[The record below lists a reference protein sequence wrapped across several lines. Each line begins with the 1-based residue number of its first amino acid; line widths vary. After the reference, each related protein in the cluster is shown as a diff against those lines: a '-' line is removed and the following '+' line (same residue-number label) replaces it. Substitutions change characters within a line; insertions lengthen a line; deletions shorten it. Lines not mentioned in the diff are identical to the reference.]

1 MSKYGKRI
9 LAAGM
14 CASMAMGLLTGCSS
28 SNDEVVAKM
37 GDTKLTLG
45 EANFMLRYSQAQTQ
59 SYLGAMFGE
68 GTNVFQQDLT
78 GSGQAYGETVK
89 ESVLND
95 LKDMTILEQHMSDYN
110 VELTDEDKAAIE
122 EAAKQFI
129 ADNSKDVLKEMS
141 ATEETVS
148 RILTLYTIQSKM
160 ETAIEADVDTEV
172 SDEEAAQKT
181 IQYAYFTIPETE
193 SETEDATEATSADE
207 SASETETETEATS
220 KSETVAETETEATSE
235 TEAASEA
242 ASEETSEDT
251 TESETE
257 ESAEKKETR
266 ETVQGIIDAV
276 QGGET
281 LEDAGMLCL
290 KAGMDMELPNPSGFG
305 EKFLEKFRTGK
316 ADISVLNR
324 AVLRVLT
331 AKFRMGL
338 FEHPFSLHGE
348 ELKGVF
354 SQKTDREVSLQ
365 SAKESLVLLKNNGV
379 LPIGSDVKKIAV
391 IGPHADCARK
401 FFGGYTHMCMMEST
415 YAIANSIAGV
425 SGVKVAKPEEIK
437 TVPGT
442 NIQSDETE
450 EFDQI
455 LRRQKPDCRSLLEEL
470 REKLPDVEVSYS
482 YGYYIAGEDESHFE
496 EALEK
501 IKEADLV
508 ILTLGGKHGTCS
520 MSSMGEGV
528 DGSNINLP
536 KGQDEFIKRAAAFGK
551 PMVGV
556 HFDGRPISSDIAD
569 KYLDGILEAWSP
581 AETGAEAVVSVLL
594 GEYNP
599 GGKMPVT
606 TAYHAGQIPVYY
618 NHQYN
623 SCWDQV
629 GSIGFANYVDL
640 PHTPRYCFGHGLSYT
655 QFSYSKKEIGPFETI
670 EIRVDV
676 ENVGSRA
683 GDEVVQL
690 YLRDLYAS
698 MARPV
703 KELAGFKRITLEPG
717 EKQTVIFE
725 VKASQMAFLDMNM
738 QWKVEKGTFLVEVGS
753 SSQDIRLKDEYKV
766 TEDGWLEGTDRG
778 FYAKAYKE
786 ADRT

>member
-193 SETEDATEATSADE
+193 SETEDATEDATEATSADE
-207 SASETETETEATS
+207 SASETETGTEAVSETETETEATS
-220 KSETVAETETEATSE
+220 ESETVAETETEATSE

-242 ASEETSEDT
+242 AAEETSEDT

-281 LEDAGMLCL
+281 LEDAV
-290 KAGMDMELPNPSGFG
+290 KA
-305 EKFLEKFRTGK
+305 
-316 ADISVLNR
+316 ADESKS
-324 AVLRVLT
+324 LT
-331 AKFRMGL
+331 
-338 FEHPFSLHGE
+338 
-348 ELKGVF
+348 
-354 SQKTDREVSLQ
+354 
-365 SAKESLVLLKNNGV
+365 
-379 LPIGSDVKKIAV
+379 
-391 IGPHADCARK
+391 
-401 FFGGYTHMCMMEST
+401 
-415 YAIANSIAGV
+415 
-425 SGVKVAKPEEIK
+425 
-437 TVPGT
+437 
-442 NIQSDETE
+442 
-450 EFDQI
+450 
-455 LRRQKPDCRSLLEEL
+455 
-470 REKLPDVEVSYS
+470 SYS
-482 YGYYIAGEDESHFE
+482 YGADEETLNENLKNAADALSDGEIASEPVEGENGFYVVQMVSTFDRDATDQKKEEIIKDRKKELYDNKIAEWDTESFDINEKVWDKVTFE
-496 EALEK
+496 EIFTLKQEETESETGTESAS
-501 IKEADLV
+501 EASTDTEG
-508 ILTLGGKHGTCS
+508 ISEAESASET
-520 MSSMGEGV
+520 EGV
-528 DGSNINLP
+528 T
-536 KGQDEFIKRAAAFGK
+536 EAASETESVAEETESE
-551 PMVGV
+551 
-556 HFDGRPISSDIAD
+556 IQS
-569 KYLDGILEAWSP
+569 EA
-581 AETGAEAVVSVLL
+581 E
-594 GEYNP
+594 
-599 GGKMPVT
+599 
-606 TAYHAGQIPVYY
+606 
-618 NHQYN
+618 
-623 SCWDQV
+623 
-629 GSIGFANYVDL
+629 
-640 PHTPRYCFGHGLSYT
+640 
-655 QFSYSKKEIGPFETI
+655 
-670 EIRVDV
+670 
-676 ENVGSRA
+676 
-683 GDEVVQL
+683 
-690 YLRDLYAS
+690 
-698 MARPV
+698 
-703 KELAGFKRITLEPG
+703 
-717 EKQTVIFE
+717 
-725 VKASQMAFLDMNM
+725 
-738 QWKVEKGTFLVEVGS
+738 
-753 SSQDIRLKDEYKV
+753 
-766 TEDGWLEGTDRG
+766 
-778 FYAKAYKE
+778 
-786 ADRT
+786 

>member
-207 SASETETETEATS
+207 SASETETGTEAVSETETETEATS
-220 KSETVAETETEATSE
+220 ESETVAETETEAKSE

-251 TESETE
+251 IESETE

-281 LEDAGMLCL
+281 LEDAV
-290 KAGMDMELPNPSGFG
+290 KA
-305 EKFLEKFRTGK
+305 
-316 ADISVLNR
+316 ADESKS
-324 AVLRVLT
+324 LT
-331 AKFRMGL
+331 
-338 FEHPFSLHGE
+338 
-348 ELKGVF
+348 
-354 SQKTDREVSLQ
+354 
-365 SAKESLVLLKNNGV
+365 
-379 LPIGSDVKKIAV
+379 
-391 IGPHADCARK
+391 
-401 FFGGYTHMCMMEST
+401 
-415 YAIANSIAGV
+415 
-425 SGVKVAKPEEIK
+425 
-437 TVPGT
+437 
-442 NIQSDETE
+442 
-450 EFDQI
+450 
-455 LRRQKPDCRSLLEEL
+455 
-470 REKLPDVEVSYS
+470 SYS
-482 YGYYIAGEDESHFE
+482 YGADEETLNENLKNAADALSDGEIASEPVEGENGFYVVQMVSTFDRDATDQKKEEIIKDRKKELYDNKIAEWDTESFDINEKVWDKVTFE
-496 EALEK
+496 EIFTLKQEETESETGTESAS
-501 IKEADLV
+501 EASTDTEG
-508 ILTLGGKHGTCS
+508 ISEAESASET
-520 MSSMGEGV
+520 EGV
-528 DGSNINLP
+528 T
-536 KGQDEFIKRAAAFGK
+536 EAASETESVAEENESE
-551 PMVGV
+551 
-556 HFDGRPISSDIAD
+556 IQS
-569 KYLDGILEAWSP
+569 EA
-581 AETGAEAVVSVLL
+581 E
-594 GEYNP
+594 
-599 GGKMPVT
+599 
-606 TAYHAGQIPVYY
+606 
-618 NHQYN
+618 
-623 SCWDQV
+623 
-629 GSIGFANYVDL
+629 
-640 PHTPRYCFGHGLSYT
+640 
-655 QFSYSKKEIGPFETI
+655 
-670 EIRVDV
+670 
-676 ENVGSRA
+676 
-683 GDEVVQL
+683 
-690 YLRDLYAS
+690 
-698 MARPV
+698 
-703 KELAGFKRITLEPG
+703 
-717 EKQTVIFE
+717 
-725 VKASQMAFLDMNM
+725 
-738 QWKVEKGTFLVEVGS
+738 
-753 SSQDIRLKDEYKV
+753 
-766 TEDGWLEGTDRG
+766 
-778 FYAKAYKE
+778 
-786 ADRT
+786 

>member
-207 SASETETETEATS
+207 SASETETGTEAVSETETETEATS
-220 KSETVAETETEATSE
+220 ESETVAETETEATSE

-266 ETVQGIIDAV
+266 ETVQGVIDAV

-281 LEDAGMLCL
+281 LEDAV
-290 KAGMDMELPNPSGFG
+290 KA
-305 EKFLEKFRTGK
+305 
-316 ADISVLNR
+316 ADESKS
-324 AVLRVLT
+324 LT
-331 AKFRMGL
+331 
-338 FEHPFSLHGE
+338 
-348 ELKGVF
+348 
-354 SQKTDREVSLQ
+354 
-365 SAKESLVLLKNNGV
+365 
-379 LPIGSDVKKIAV
+379 
-391 IGPHADCARK
+391 
-401 FFGGYTHMCMMEST
+401 
-415 YAIANSIAGV
+415 
-425 SGVKVAKPEEIK
+425 
-437 TVPGT
+437 
-442 NIQSDETE
+442 
-450 EFDQI
+450 
-455 LRRQKPDCRSLLEEL
+455 
-470 REKLPDVEVSYS
+470 SYS
-482 YGYYIAGEDESHFE
+482 YGADEETLNENLKNAADALSDGEIASEPVEGENGFYVVQMVSTFDRDATDQKKEEIIKDRKKELYDNKIAEWDTESFDINEKVWDKVTFE
-496 EALEK
+496 EIFTLKQEETESETGTESAS
-501 IKEADLV
+501 EASTDTEG
-508 ILTLGGKHGTCS
+508 ISEAESASET
-520 MSSMGEGV
+520 EGV
-528 DGSNINLP
+528 T
-536 KGQDEFIKRAAAFGK
+536 EAASETESVAEENESE
-551 PMVGV
+551 
-556 HFDGRPISSDIAD
+556 IQS
-569 KYLDGILEAWSP
+569 EA
-581 AETGAEAVVSVLL
+581 E
-594 GEYNP
+594 
-599 GGKMPVT
+599 
-606 TAYHAGQIPVYY
+606 
-618 NHQYN
+618 
-623 SCWDQV
+623 
-629 GSIGFANYVDL
+629 
-640 PHTPRYCFGHGLSYT
+640 
-655 QFSYSKKEIGPFETI
+655 
-670 EIRVDV
+670 
-676 ENVGSRA
+676 
-683 GDEVVQL
+683 
-690 YLRDLYAS
+690 
-698 MARPV
+698 
-703 KELAGFKRITLEPG
+703 
-717 EKQTVIFE
+717 
-725 VKASQMAFLDMNM
+725 
-738 QWKVEKGTFLVEVGS
+738 
-753 SSQDIRLKDEYKV
+753 
-766 TEDGWLEGTDRG
+766 
-778 FYAKAYKE
+778 
-786 ADRT
+786 

>member
-37 GDTKLTLG
+37 GDAKLTLG

-110 VELTDEDKAAIE
+110 VEMTDEDKAAIE

-207 SASETETETEATS
+207 SASETETGTEAVSETETETEATS
-220 KSETVAETETEATSE
+220 ESETVAETETEATSE

-281 LEDAGMLCL
+281 LEDAV
-290 KAGMDMELPNPSGFG
+290 KA
-305 EKFLEKFRTGK
+305 
-316 ADISVLNR
+316 ADESKS
-324 AVLRVLT
+324 LT
-331 AKFRMGL
+331 
-338 FEHPFSLHGE
+338 
-348 ELKGVF
+348 
-354 SQKTDREVSLQ
+354 
-365 SAKESLVLLKNNGV
+365 
-379 LPIGSDVKKIAV
+379 
-391 IGPHADCARK
+391 
-401 FFGGYTHMCMMEST
+401 
-415 YAIANSIAGV
+415 
-425 SGVKVAKPEEIK
+425 
-437 TVPGT
+437 
-442 NIQSDETE
+442 
-450 EFDQI
+450 
-455 LRRQKPDCRSLLEEL
+455 
-470 REKLPDVEVSYS
+470 SYS
-482 YGYYIAGEDESHFE
+482 YGADEETLNENLKNAADALSDGEIASEPVEGENGFYVVQMVSTFDRDATDQKKEEIIKDRKKELYDNKIAEWDTESFDINEKVWDKVTFE
-496 EALEK
+496 EIFTLKQEETESETGTESAS
-501 IKEADLV
+501 EASTDTEG
-508 ILTLGGKHGTCS
+508 ISEAESASET
-520 MSSMGEGV
+520 EGV
-528 DGSNINLP
+528 T
-536 KGQDEFIKRAAAFGK
+536 EAASETESVAEENESE
-551 PMVGV
+551 
-556 HFDGRPISSDIAD
+556 IQS
-569 KYLDGILEAWSP
+569 EA
-581 AETGAEAVVSVLL
+581 E
-594 GEYNP
+594 
-599 GGKMPVT
+599 
-606 TAYHAGQIPVYY
+606 
-618 NHQYN
+618 
-623 SCWDQV
+623 
-629 GSIGFANYVDL
+629 
-640 PHTPRYCFGHGLSYT
+640 
-655 QFSYSKKEIGPFETI
+655 
-670 EIRVDV
+670 
-676 ENVGSRA
+676 
-683 GDEVVQL
+683 
-690 YLRDLYAS
+690 
-698 MARPV
+698 
-703 KELAGFKRITLEPG
+703 
-717 EKQTVIFE
+717 
-725 VKASQMAFLDMNM
+725 
-738 QWKVEKGTFLVEVGS
+738 
-753 SSQDIRLKDEYKV
+753 
-766 TEDGWLEGTDRG
+766 
-778 FYAKAYKE
+778 
-786 ADRT
+786 

>member
-148 RILTLYTIQSKM
+148 RILTLYIIQSKM

-207 SASETETETEATS
+207 SASETETGTEAVSETETGTEAVS
-220 KSETVAETETEATSE
+220 ESETVAETETEATSE

-251 TESETE
+251 IESETE

-281 LEDAGMLCL
+281 LEDAV
-290 KAGMDMELPNPSGFG
+290 KA
-305 EKFLEKFRTGK
+305 
-316 ADISVLNR
+316 ADESKS
-324 AVLRVLT
+324 LT
-331 AKFRMGL
+331 
-338 FEHPFSLHGE
+338 
-348 ELKGVF
+348 
-354 SQKTDREVSLQ
+354 
-365 SAKESLVLLKNNGV
+365 
-379 LPIGSDVKKIAV
+379 
-391 IGPHADCARK
+391 
-401 FFGGYTHMCMMEST
+401 
-415 YAIANSIAGV
+415 
-425 SGVKVAKPEEIK
+425 
-437 TVPGT
+437 
-442 NIQSDETE
+442 
-450 EFDQI
+450 
-455 LRRQKPDCRSLLEEL
+455 
-470 REKLPDVEVSYS
+470 SYS
-482 YGYYIAGEDESHFE
+482 YGADEETLNENLKNAADALSDGEIASEPVEGENGFYVVQMVSTFDRDATDQKKEEIIKDRKKELYDNKIAEWDTESFDINEKVWDKVTFE
-496 EALEK
+496 EIFTLKQEETESETGTESAS
-501 IKEADLV
+501 EASTDTEG
-508 ILTLGGKHGTCS
+508 ISEAEAASET
-520 MSSMGEGV
+520 EGV
-528 DGSNINLP
+528 T
-536 KGQDEFIKRAAAFGK
+536 EAASETESVAEETESE
-551 PMVGV
+551 
-556 HFDGRPISSDIAD
+556 IQS
-569 KYLDGILEAWSP
+569 EA
-581 AETGAEAVVSVLL
+581 E
-594 GEYNP
+594 
-599 GGKMPVT
+599 
-606 TAYHAGQIPVYY
+606 
-618 NHQYN
+618 
-623 SCWDQV
+623 
-629 GSIGFANYVDL
+629 
-640 PHTPRYCFGHGLSYT
+640 
-655 QFSYSKKEIGPFETI
+655 
-670 EIRVDV
+670 
-676 ENVGSRA
+676 
-683 GDEVVQL
+683 
-690 YLRDLYAS
+690 
-698 MARPV
+698 
-703 KELAGFKRITLEPG
+703 
-717 EKQTVIFE
+717 
-725 VKASQMAFLDMNM
+725 
-738 QWKVEKGTFLVEVGS
+738 
-753 SSQDIRLKDEYKV
+753 
-766 TEDGWLEGTDRG
+766 
-778 FYAKAYKE
+778 
-786 ADRT
+786 

>member
-1 MSKYGKRI
+1 MVLRSKHIGNAADGDIGRSCGVAEKVQEIVMENSEHHIPAIFHMEGLCGPFIQDSTSFPAGIGRGAGFDPEVEEKIAEIVSRQEAACGITHILAPVLDISRDSRMGRQGETYGEDPALASAMGAAYTKGIQKKETAGRKTESVAKHFLAFHNSNGGIHGAVSDTPPRLLEEIYGKPFQ
-9 LAAGM
+9 AAIQESDLLGIM
-14 CASMAMGLLTGCSS
+14 PCYCTVNGEPVSASYGLLTKLLR
-28 SNDEVVAKM
+28 DEM
-37 GDTKLTLG
+37 G
-45 EANFMLRYSQAQTQ
+45 
-59 SYLGAMFGE
+59 
-68 GTNVFQQDLT
+68 FQGLC
-78 GSGQAYGETVK
+78 
-89 ESVLND
+89 
-95 LKDMTILEQHMSDYN
+95 ISDY
-110 VELTDEDKAAIE
+110 
-122 EAAKQFI
+122 
-129 ADNSKDVLKEMS
+129 
-141 ATEETVS
+141 
-148 RILTLYTIQSKM
+148 
-160 ETAIEADVDTEV
+160 
-172 SDEEAAQKT
+172 
-181 IQYAYFTIPETE
+181 
-193 SETEDATEATSADE
+193 
-207 SASETETETEATS
+207 
-220 KSETVAETETEATSE
+220 
-235 TEAASEA
+235 
-242 ASEETSEDT
+242 
-251 TESETE
+251 
-257 ESAEKKETR
+257 
-266 ETVQGIIDAV
+266 GAV
-276 QGGET
+276 GNTHGSQHVGET
-281 LEDAGMLCL
+281 LEDAGLLCL

-316 ADISVLNR
+316 ADISALNR

-338 FEHPFSLHGE
+338 FEHPFSLQGE

-450 EFDQI
+450 EFDRI

-470 REKLPDVEVSYS
+470 RAKLPDAEVSYS

-501 IKEADLV
+501 VKEADLV

-655 QFSYSKKEIGPFETI
+655 QFSYSDLKLSKKEIGPFETI

-676 ENVGSRA
+676 ENVGSRV

-778 FYAKAYKE
+778 FYAKAYRE

>member
-68 GTNVFQQDLT
+68 ETNVFQQDLT

-207 SASETETETEATS
+207 SASETETGTEAV
-220 KSETVAETETEATSE
+220 SETETETEATSE

-281 LEDAGMLCL
+281 LEDAV
-290 KAGMDMELPNPSGFG
+290 KA
-305 EKFLEKFRTGK
+305 
-316 ADISVLNR
+316 ADESKS
-324 AVLRVLT
+324 LT
-331 AKFRMGL
+331 
-338 FEHPFSLHGE
+338 
-348 ELKGVF
+348 
-354 SQKTDREVSLQ
+354 
-365 SAKESLVLLKNNGV
+365 
-379 LPIGSDVKKIAV
+379 
-391 IGPHADCARK
+391 
-401 FFGGYTHMCMMEST
+401 
-415 YAIANSIAGV
+415 
-425 SGVKVAKPEEIK
+425 
-437 TVPGT
+437 
-442 NIQSDETE
+442 
-450 EFDQI
+450 
-455 LRRQKPDCRSLLEEL
+455 
-470 REKLPDVEVSYS
+470 SYS
-482 YGYYIAGEDESHFE
+482 YGADEETLNENLKNAADALSDGEIASEPVEGENGFYVVQMVSTFDRDATDQKKEEIIKDRKKELYDNKIAEWDTESFDINEKVWDRVTFE
-496 EALEK
+496 EIFTLKQEETESETGTESAS
-501 IKEADLV
+501 EASTDTEG
-508 ILTLGGKHGTCS
+508 ISEAESASET
-520 MSSMGEGV
+520 EGV
-528 DGSNINLP
+528 T
-536 KGQDEFIKRAAAFGK
+536 EAASETESVAEENESE
-551 PMVGV
+551 
-556 HFDGRPISSDIAD
+556 IQS
-569 KYLDGILEAWSP
+569 EA
-581 AETGAEAVVSVLL
+581 E
-594 GEYNP
+594 
-599 GGKMPVT
+599 
-606 TAYHAGQIPVYY
+606 
-618 NHQYN
+618 
-623 SCWDQV
+623 
-629 GSIGFANYVDL
+629 
-640 PHTPRYCFGHGLSYT
+640 
-655 QFSYSKKEIGPFETI
+655 
-670 EIRVDV
+670 
-676 ENVGSRA
+676 
-683 GDEVVQL
+683 
-690 YLRDLYAS
+690 
-698 MARPV
+698 
-703 KELAGFKRITLEPG
+703 
-717 EKQTVIFE
+717 
-725 VKASQMAFLDMNM
+725 
-738 QWKVEKGTFLVEVGS
+738 
-753 SSQDIRLKDEYKV
+753 
-766 TEDGWLEGTDRG
+766 
-778 FYAKAYKE
+778 
-786 ADRT
+786 

>member
-1 MSKYGKRI
+1 MGRQGETYGEDPALASAMGAAYTKGIQKKETAGRKTESVAKHFLAFHNSNGGIHGAVSDTPPRLLEEIYGKPFQ
-9 LAAGM
+9 AAIQESDLLGIM
-14 CASMAMGLLTGCSS
+14 PCYCTVNGEPVSASYGLLTKLLR
-28 SNDEVVAKM
+28 DEM
-37 GDTKLTLG
+37 G
-45 EANFMLRYSQAQTQ
+45 
-59 SYLGAMFGE
+59 
-68 GTNVFQQDLT
+68 FQGLC
-78 GSGQAYGETVK
+78 
-89 ESVLND
+89 
-95 LKDMTILEQHMSDYN
+95 ISDY
-110 VELTDEDKAAIE
+110 
-122 EAAKQFI
+122 
-129 ADNSKDVLKEMS
+129 
-141 ATEETVS
+141 
-148 RILTLYTIQSKM
+148 
-160 ETAIEADVDTEV
+160 
-172 SDEEAAQKT
+172 
-181 IQYAYFTIPETE
+181 
-193 SETEDATEATSADE
+193 
-207 SASETETETEATS
+207 
-220 KSETVAETETEATSE
+220 
-235 TEAASEA
+235 
-242 ASEETSEDT
+242 
-251 TESETE
+251 
-257 ESAEKKETR
+257 
-266 ETVQGIIDAV
+266 GAV
-276 QGGET
+276 GNTHGSQHVGET
-281 LEDAGMLCL
+281 LEDAGLLCL

-316 ADISVLNR
+316 ADISALNR

-338 FEHPFSLHGE
+338 FEHPFSLQGE

-655 QFSYSKKEIGPFETI
+655 QFSYSDLKLSKKEIGPFETI
-670 EIRVDV
+670 EIRLDV
-676 ENVGSRA
+676 ENVGSRT
-683 GDEVVQL
+683 GDGVVQL

>member
-37 GDTKLTLG
+37 GDAKLTLG

-207 SASETETETEATS
+207 SASETETGTEAVSETETETEATS
-220 KSETVAETETEATSE
+220 ESETVAETETEATSE

-251 TESETE
+251 IESETE

-281 LEDAGMLCL
+281 LEDAV
-290 KAGMDMELPNPSGFG
+290 KA
-305 EKFLEKFRTGK
+305 
-316 ADISVLNR
+316 ADESKS
-324 AVLRVLT
+324 LT
-331 AKFRMGL
+331 
-338 FEHPFSLHGE
+338 
-348 ELKGVF
+348 
-354 SQKTDREVSLQ
+354 
-365 SAKESLVLLKNNGV
+365 
-379 LPIGSDVKKIAV
+379 
-391 IGPHADCARK
+391 
-401 FFGGYTHMCMMEST
+401 
-415 YAIANSIAGV
+415 
-425 SGVKVAKPEEIK
+425 
-437 TVPGT
+437 
-442 NIQSDETE
+442 
-450 EFDQI
+450 
-455 LRRQKPDCRSLLEEL
+455 
-470 REKLPDVEVSYS
+470 SYS
-482 YGYYIAGEDESHFE
+482 YGADEETLNENLKNAADALSDGEIASEPVEGENGFYVVQMVSTFDRDATDQKKEEIIKDRKKELYDNKIAEWDTESFDINEKVWDKVTFE
-496 EALEK
+496 EIFTLKQEETESETGTESAS
-501 IKEADLV
+501 EASTDTEG
-508 ILTLGGKHGTCS
+508 ISEAESASET
-520 MSSMGEGV
+520 EGV
-528 DGSNINLP
+528 T
-536 KGQDEFIKRAAAFGK
+536 EAASETESVAEENESE
-551 PMVGV
+551 
-556 HFDGRPISSDIAD
+556 IQS
-569 KYLDGILEAWSP
+569 EA
-581 AETGAEAVVSVLL
+581 E
-594 GEYNP
+594 
-599 GGKMPVT
+599 
-606 TAYHAGQIPVYY
+606 
-618 NHQYN
+618 
-623 SCWDQV
+623 
-629 GSIGFANYVDL
+629 
-640 PHTPRYCFGHGLSYT
+640 
-655 QFSYSKKEIGPFETI
+655 
-670 EIRVDV
+670 
-676 ENVGSRA
+676 
-683 GDEVVQL
+683 
-690 YLRDLYAS
+690 
-698 MARPV
+698 
-703 KELAGFKRITLEPG
+703 
-717 EKQTVIFE
+717 
-725 VKASQMAFLDMNM
+725 
-738 QWKVEKGTFLVEVGS
+738 
-753 SSQDIRLKDEYKV
+753 
-766 TEDGWLEGTDRG
+766 
-778 FYAKAYKE
+778 
-786 ADRT
+786 

>member
-207 SASETETETEATS
+207 SASETETGTEAVSETETETEATS
-220 KSETVAETETEATSE
+220 ESETVAETETEATSE

-242 ASEETSEDT
+242 ASEEASEDT

-281 LEDAGMLCL
+281 LEDAV
-290 KAGMDMELPNPSGFG
+290 KA
-305 EKFLEKFRTGK
+305 
-316 ADISVLNR
+316 ADESKS
-324 AVLRVLT
+324 LT
-331 AKFRMGL
+331 
-338 FEHPFSLHGE
+338 
-348 ELKGVF
+348 
-354 SQKTDREVSLQ
+354 
-365 SAKESLVLLKNNGV
+365 
-379 LPIGSDVKKIAV
+379 
-391 IGPHADCARK
+391 
-401 FFGGYTHMCMMEST
+401 
-415 YAIANSIAGV
+415 
-425 SGVKVAKPEEIK
+425 
-437 TVPGT
+437 
-442 NIQSDETE
+442 
-450 EFDQI
+450 
-455 LRRQKPDCRSLLEEL
+455 
-470 REKLPDVEVSYS
+470 SYS
-482 YGYYIAGEDESHFE
+482 YGADEETLNENLKNAADALSDGEIASEPVEGENGFYVVQMVSTFDRDATDQKKEEIIKDRKKELYDNKIAEWDTESFDINEKVWDRVTFE
-496 EALEK
+496 EIFTLKQEETESETGTESAS
-501 IKEADLV
+501 EASTDTEG
-508 ILTLGGKHGTCS
+508 ISEAESASET
-520 MSSMGEGV
+520 EGV
-528 DGSNINLP
+528 T
-536 KGQDEFIKRAAAFGK
+536 EAASETESVAEETESE
-551 PMVGV
+551 
-556 HFDGRPISSDIAD
+556 IQS
-569 KYLDGILEAWSP
+569 EA
-581 AETGAEAVVSVLL
+581 E
-594 GEYNP
+594 
-599 GGKMPVT
+599 
-606 TAYHAGQIPVYY
+606 
-618 NHQYN
+618 
-623 SCWDQV
+623 
-629 GSIGFANYVDL
+629 
-640 PHTPRYCFGHGLSYT
+640 
-655 QFSYSKKEIGPFETI
+655 
-670 EIRVDV
+670 
-676 ENVGSRA
+676 
-683 GDEVVQL
+683 
-690 YLRDLYAS
+690 
-698 MARPV
+698 
-703 KELAGFKRITLEPG
+703 
-717 EKQTVIFE
+717 
-725 VKASQMAFLDMNM
+725 
-738 QWKVEKGTFLVEVGS
+738 
-753 SSQDIRLKDEYKV
+753 
-766 TEDGWLEGTDRG
+766 
-778 FYAKAYKE
+778 
-786 ADRT
+786 

>member
-37 GDTKLTLG
+37 GDAKLTLG

-207 SASETETETEATS
+207 SASETETGTEAVSETETETEATS
-220 KSETVAETETEATSE
+220 ESETVAETETEATSE

-251 TESETE
+251 IESETE

-281 LEDAGMLCL
+281 LEDAV
-290 KAGMDMELPNPSGFG
+290 KA
-305 EKFLEKFRTGK
+305 
-316 ADISVLNR
+316 ADESKS
-324 AVLRVLT
+324 LT
-331 AKFRMGL
+331 
-338 FEHPFSLHGE
+338 
-348 ELKGVF
+348 
-354 SQKTDREVSLQ
+354 
-365 SAKESLVLLKNNGV
+365 
-379 LPIGSDVKKIAV
+379 
-391 IGPHADCARK
+391 
-401 FFGGYTHMCMMEST
+401 
-415 YAIANSIAGV
+415 
-425 SGVKVAKPEEIK
+425 
-437 TVPGT
+437 
-442 NIQSDETE
+442 
-450 EFDQI
+450 
-455 LRRQKPDCRSLLEEL
+455 
-470 REKLPDVEVSYS
+470 SYS
-482 YGYYIAGEDESHFE
+482 YGADEETLNENLKNAADALSDGEIASEPVEGENGFYVVQMVSTFDRDATDQKKEEIIKDRKKELYDNKIAEWDTESFDINEKVWDKVTFE
-496 EALEK
+496 EIFTLKQEETESETGTESAS
-501 IKEADLV
+501 EASTDTEG
-508 ILTLGGKHGTCS
+508 ISEAESASET
-520 MSSMGEGV
+520 EGV
-528 DGSNINLP
+528 T
-536 KGQDEFIKRAAAFGK
+536 EAASETESVAEETESE
-551 PMVGV
+551 
-556 HFDGRPISSDIAD
+556 IQS
-569 KYLDGILEAWSP
+569 EA
-581 AETGAEAVVSVLL
+581 E
-594 GEYNP
+594 
-599 GGKMPVT
+599 
-606 TAYHAGQIPVYY
+606 
-618 NHQYN
+618 
-623 SCWDQV
+623 
-629 GSIGFANYVDL
+629 
-640 PHTPRYCFGHGLSYT
+640 
-655 QFSYSKKEIGPFETI
+655 
-670 EIRVDV
+670 
-676 ENVGSRA
+676 
-683 GDEVVQL
+683 
-690 YLRDLYAS
+690 
-698 MARPV
+698 
-703 KELAGFKRITLEPG
+703 
-717 EKQTVIFE
+717 
-725 VKASQMAFLDMNM
+725 
-738 QWKVEKGTFLVEVGS
+738 
-753 SSQDIRLKDEYKV
+753 
-766 TEDGWLEGTDRG
+766 
-778 FYAKAYKE
+778 
-786 ADRT
+786 